1 MKIQPKDKR
10 ALLAAALGKTGCDL
24 AVKNAQYVNLF
35 TGEIY
40 PATVFV
46 HQGFVVH
53 VENKNLEEGLE
64 KATRIVDEDNK
75 DTLNRNAKAAAISI
89 FEGTKQ
95 RFFAQLLLSMK
106 LPSLF
111 PAIEEALSAEL
122 QIKGW
127 GRKKKEAMIRGDWAE
142 VSKLAVAYANRKPED
157 PV

>member
-53 VENKNLEEGLE
+53 E
-64 KATRIVDEDNK
+64 
-75 DTLNRNAKAAAISI
+75 
-89 FEGTKQ
+89 FWQKQ
-95 RFFAQLLLSMK
+95 RQGLCGS
-106 LPSLF
+106 
-111 PAIEEALSAEL
+111 
-122 QIKGW
+122 Q
-127 GRKKKEAMIRGDWAE
+127 
-142 VSKLAVAYANRKPED
+142 NRQD
-157 PV
+157 L

>member
-64 KATRIVDEDNK
+64 KAKQEEPDLIILDLMMPRSHRGFRRRI
-75 DTLNRNAKAAAISI
+75 LN
-89 FEGTKQ
+89 
-95 RFFAQLLLSMK
+95 LL
-106 LPSLF
+106 
-111 PAIEEALSAEL
+111 
-122 QIKGW
+122 
-127 GRKKKEAMIRGDWAE
+127 
-142 VSKLAVAYANRKPED
+142 
-157 PV
+157 